1 MLHCM
6 IPFPSCLFELSV
18 CGNWERVP
26 LAKPLQIDHG
36 NVESWLLLSC
46 LWTFLWKVMSF
57 PIFIMLNGVEAAG
70 ICNFMKTRTEFFSNL
85 LAALT
90 KWEIEEKECIGLV
103 FCETANHESENF
115 ISFLPEMS
123 QMQQY
128 GIWSI
133 ASGSSKMRI
142 AQFTIYYS
150 LSMPDRFVFSSDSLD
165 HGGDHAICFW
175 FSKP

>member
-1 MLHCM
+1 LRLH
-6 IPFPSCLFELSV
+6 E
-18 CGNWERVP
+18 N
-26 LAKPLQIDHG
+26 Q
-36 NVESWLLLSC
+36 N
-46 LWTFLWKVMSF
+46 
-57 PIFIMLNGVEAAG
+57 
-70 ICNFMKTRTEFFSNL
+70 EFFSNF

-103 FCETANHESENF
+103 FCETVNHESENF

-133 ASGSSKMRI
+133 ASDSSKMRI

-175 FSKP
+175 FSKL